1 MFPLWFHD
9 YLNFLKC
16 FIVEFCWMN
25 QLTHLMAHNLQRS
38 VLCYEAAI
46 EAVSVNRTQNPSLSH
61 EPYTKRLGNVLNELG
76 VQYMNHS
83 ANVMSDAGLL
93 AEKQLFISKYIES
106 CL

>member
-1 MFPLWFHD
+1 
-9 YLNFLKC
+9 
-16 FIVEFCWMN
+16 MN